1 MSTMDWVF
9 AGAIIVVAVRCFVR
23 GFVREVLSVAAY
35 AVGLVAGLLFSNTLI
50 EYGATKLGTGNLPPA
65 AQYVIAF
72 VVCFII
78 GFLIMKLIEKLI
90 REGLQAAKLEVFDR
104 ILGLVLGLAE
114 GLLLVAFVLVVMDI
128 QPFFDATPLFS
139 TSLFAQTILPIIG
152 PAISETLK
160 PSFEAPP
167 AGSFDLLGLLGGKK

>member
-9 AGAIIVVAVRCFVR
+9 AGVIIVLAVRCFVR

-50 EYGATKLGTGNLPPA
+50 EYGAAKLGTGGLPPA

-72 VVCFII
+72 IVCFIL
-78 GFLIMKLIEKLI
+78 GFLIMKLIERLI
-90 REGLQAAKLEVFDR
+90 REGLQAAKLEIFDR
-104 ILGLVLGLAE
+104 VLGLVLGLAE
-114 GLLLVAFVLVVMDI
+114 GLLLVAFALVVMDV
-128 QPFFDATPLFS
+128 QPFFDAAPLFG
-139 TSLFAQTILPIIG
+139 TSLFAQTILPVIG

-160 PSFEAPP
+160 PTFQAPP
-167 AGSFDLLGLLGGKK
+167 VGSLDLRGLLGGKK